1 MRKSSR
7 HAKVLQTSA
16 TGRPRKTGGTLF
28 HRENSV
34 FWWIRYRNR
43 DGQILKESAGTEDP
57 QEAER
62 FLRKRLDARDDGNLP
77 TVLSSKNL
85 TFSEWADWFLERR
98 SKPPFRAEKTH
109 LQNLRVV
116 GLLKPVFSDQRLSDI
131 TPEAIEHYL
140 SERLKSGKKVRTKL
154 EVQYRGTIRPM
165 TVHQEFRVLRRIL
178 NVAVKQKRL
187 TTNPC
192 SAVEFPASVKNT
204 TRKPHYMTGTQQKHI
219 EFFAPDHLKNVI
231 RIMSEMGLRPYREL
245 MPMKKSQVDLE
256 NLVVHI
262 PDSKTP
268 SGTGDMPMTR
278 IAQRAFKAQ
287 MDLTPGSEYLFP
299 TPKKNA
305 TKPYITTL
313 KKTWSAT
320 LRRAGVPYF
329 PLYHLRHTF
338 ASRLSAGGV
347 SDHFVTLMLRQGDAE
362 VFKKYSQ
369 AKLNM
374 MREALAKLDRRANEH
389 GGTFGT
395 ARPN

>member
-1 MRKSSR
+1 MS
-7 HAKVLQTSA
+7 T
-16 TGRPRKTGGTLF
+16 TGRPRKTGGSVF
-28 HRENSV
+28 HRPNSV
-34 FWWIRYRNR
+34 FWWIRYRDR
-43 DGQILKESAGTEDP
+43 EGQILKESTGTEDR

-62 FLRKRLDARDDGNLP
+62 FLRERLDARDDGNLP

-85 TFSEWADWFLERR
+85 TFAEWAAWFLERR

-116 GLLKPVFSDQRLSDI
+116 GLLRPVLGDQRLSDI
-131 TPEAIEHYL
+131 TPEAIEQYL
-140 SERLKSGKKVRTKL
+140 SQRLKSG
-154 EVQYRGTIRPM
+154 RGTIRPM
-165 TVHQEFRVLRRIL
+165 TVHQEFRVLRRML

-187 TTNPC
+187 ATNPC
-192 SAVEFPASVKNT
+192 SAVEFPVAVKKST
-204 TRKPHYMTGTQQKHI
+204 QKPHYMTATEQKQI

-231 RIMSEMGLRPYREL
+231 RVMAEMGLRPYKEL

-278 IAQRAFKAQ
+278 IALRAFKAQ
-287 MDLTPGSEYLFP
+287 MNLTPNSEYLFP
-299 TPKKNA
+299 TPKENA
-305 TKPYITTL
+305 AKPYITTL

-347 SDHFVTLMLRQGDAE
+347 SDHFVTLMLRQGNAE

-374 MREALAKLDRRANEH
+374 MREALTKLDRRANEH
-389 GGTFGT
+389 GRTFGT